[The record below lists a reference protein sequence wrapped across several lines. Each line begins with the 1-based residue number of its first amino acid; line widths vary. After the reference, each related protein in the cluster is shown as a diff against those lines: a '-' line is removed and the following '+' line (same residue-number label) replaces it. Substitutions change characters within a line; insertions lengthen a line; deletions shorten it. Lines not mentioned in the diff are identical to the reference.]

1 MHSLDCGTQVHP
13 TWFAYL
19 RLDGLGSA
27 TGVDTDP
34 MLLSPHINAGGVWM
48 GAYARVWAW
57 SSCLFWFYVPPVWC
71 RAGRT
76 KRDRASSVQGYNK
89 LQCQALGAVRR
100 SILLVRGW
108 RVWHNKPYA
117 MQRHRRNHTIL
128 GLGTQVKGHNAC
140 RFSVPW
146 VPSRPRLRDIGLAI
160 RAI

>member
-1 MHSLDCGTQVHP
+1 MNSLDCGTQAHP

-34 MLLSPHINAGGVWM
+34 MLLSPHINAGGVRM
-48 GAYARVWAW
+48 GGICSGMGLVF
-57 SSCLFWFYVPPVWC
+57 LPFWFYVPPVWC

-89 LQCQALGAVRR
+89 SRCQALGAVRR

-117 MQRHRRNHTIL
+117 MQRHRRNHAML
-128 GLGTQVKGHNAC
+128 GLDTQVKGHNAR

-146 VPSRPRLRDIGLAI
+146 VPPRPRLRDIGLAI